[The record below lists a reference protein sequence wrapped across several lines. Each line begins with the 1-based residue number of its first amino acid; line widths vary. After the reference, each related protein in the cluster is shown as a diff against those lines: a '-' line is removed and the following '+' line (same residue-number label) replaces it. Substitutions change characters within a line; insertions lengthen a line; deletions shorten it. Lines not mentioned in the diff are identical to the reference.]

1 MLAEI
6 HRACRPATLTF
17 TCIKGKAFL
26 GTSGHDEAAG
36 IGLVSLSKCVRGCRA
51 EEVRLLA
58 EDKEMLGIFGLE
70 EAIEQAE
77 EVGLDVVLISADAS
91 PPVCRMMDA
100 SKYKYELD
108 KRDKEAKKKQREAR

>member
-1 MLAEI
+1 M
-6 HRACRPATLTF
+6 
-17 TCIKGKAFL
+17 
-26 GTSGHDEAAG
+26 
-36 IGLVSLSKCVRGCRA
+36 CVRACRA

-70 EAIEQAE
+70 EAIEKAE
-77 EVGLDVVLISADAS
+77 DVGLDVVLISADAS

-108 KRDKEAKKKQREAR
+108 KRDKEAKKKQREARCACPARLTLPFSSATLQAAV